1 MSNTQYYFFLNST
14 DKTPFSNVAL
24 HLFFFAG

>member
-1 MSNTQYYFFLNST
+1 MSNTQYFFFYST